1 MVQAI
6 SGCREPEIITV
17 SISAC
22 RMRQNAGHGRP
33 VLPAV
38 ILIAHIIPPVRLL
51 TAHILIAHTQPI
63 LLRILHTATA
73 PIIIRNAIGQPSI
86 LKT

>member
-22 RMRQNAGHGRP
+22 RMRQNADRGRP

-51 TAHILIAHTQPI
+51 TAHTQPI